1 MSSDGTSKVRHSAV
15 PPGLERIAP
24 LNSALPRWVKLSPLL
39 QGFWSGIVFC
49 ALAAPAFA
57 ADHPPLP
64 QGSECLSCH
73 TEKAKG
79 QSVHF
84 DFTHACA
91 VCHVVN
97 AADGRTSITLVLAR
111 EKICYSCHEKDAM
124 DRVPYMQGECV
135 SCHDPHTSQRAHLLR
150 ANVPTPGE
158 KPKP

>member
-1 MSSDGTSKVRHSAV
+1 MFSAHWR
-15 PPGLERIAP
+15 LP
-24 LNSALPRWVKLSPLL
+24 LSL
-39 QGFWSGIVFC
+39 QIIR
-49 ALAAPAFA
+49 LYHRAA
-57 ADHPPLP
+57 
-64 QGSECLSCH
+64 SVYSCH

-124 DRVPYMQGECV
+124 DRVLYMQGECV